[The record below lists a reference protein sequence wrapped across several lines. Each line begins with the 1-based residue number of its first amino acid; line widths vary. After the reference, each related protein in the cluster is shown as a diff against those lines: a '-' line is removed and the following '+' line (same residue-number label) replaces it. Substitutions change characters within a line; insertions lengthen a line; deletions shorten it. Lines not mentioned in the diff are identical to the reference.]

1 MMFSALSLHNWNFGQ
16 FNKYMLICNSIILI
30 STILATLIISVLSKR
45 KVESI
50 MKSILLAV
58 FPTIISP
65 IGMIS
70 AINYIFPSSGVGLLN
85 SLQNQ
90 IADFNFVNVFGNWMS
105 SSSLIMISA
114 VIYIIILP
122 SLVVMMYSKIGG
134 NYGLNNPRSRKI

>member
-1 MMFSALSLHNWNFGQ
+1 
-16 FNKYMLICNSIILI
+16 
-30 STILATLIISVLSKR
+30 
-45 KVESI
+45 

>member
-1 MMFSALSLHNWNFGQ
+1 
-16 FNKYMLICNSIILI
+16 IILI

-70 AINYIFPSSGVGLLN
+70 AINYIFPSSGIGLLN